1 VTVPELPA
9 GSYTIAVRV
18 SKAGQLDRFTNEYP
32 LQIAPRI
39 TNITPST
46 APAGNLTLTIKC
58 SPDVLPEQ
66 RVTLLFR
73 DREVAAQAHTASTDT
88 LDFALTDL
96 DPGEYFVRLRVDGVD
111 SLLVIKAGAPP
122 KLQFDP
128 NQKVTIT

>member
-1 VTVPELPA
+1 
-9 GSYTIAVRV
+9 
-18 SKAGQLDRFTNEYP
+18 
-32 LQIAPRI
+32 
-39 TNITPST
+39 
-46 APAGNLTLTIKC
+46 LTLTIKC